1 MSFTGT
7 VKNEI
12 TTLKLTETAKIA
24 LISGFF
30 RNNYQIIKDSIAI
43 SSENERVHFC
53 FGTSKNRTH
62 QHYVS
67 VYLQFLYSSEG

>member
-12 TTLKLTETAKIA
+12 TTLKLNETAKIA

-30 RNNYQIIKDSIAI
+30 RNNYQIIKNSITI
-43 SSENERVHFC
+43 SSEHD
-53 FGTSKNRTH
+53 
-62 QHYVS
+62 S
-67 VYLQFLYSSEG
+67 VIS